1 MQTMPLPRDYYPKHI
16 ADQLNVLAGIV
27 KTRSRASL
35 NDASHVLETISAR
48 FFNAL
53 FGWELVNLNVVQ
65 ANYPA
70 ADLCDRGRRIAIQIT
85 NQEGGEKISHTA
97 AKADEHNLGADFDR
111 LIVFFLLPK
120 KPGFPKRF
128 SKPPRCP
135 PVETWDLADLLT
147 LMQEFDDL
155 DTLARAAKIV
165 DEEIGKQGAPTL
177 ERKFDIERI
186 VKYGPAELIGRDDEL
201 KLLHDAWDKVQK
213 KDNSRPRVLTFV
225 ALGGEGKTSL
235 VATWA
240 AELAERNWP
249 ECDSAFAWSFYRQ
262 GTRDQ
267 VAASS
272 DLFLKEALA
281 FFGDEQDRVFA
292 ASPAGAHEKGQRLA
306 RVVGQRRSLLIL
318 DGLEPLQCAPTS
330 PTRGELKDQ
339 GIAALLKGLAQ
350 NNHGLCVVTTRYAI
364 PDLRAFHG
372 KTVREEKLTRL
383 SREAG
388 AALLKK
394 LGVRGTTAE
403 YAQLVEDVRGHAL
416 TLNLL
421 GSYLRDAHG
430 GDIRQRDLVKLAE
443 ADAEEQGG
451 HAFGV
456 MDAYVKSFESEGEK
470 GQRALAILRLLGLFD
485 RRATA
490 GCLSALLQPP
500 AIPDLTE
507 PLIGF
512 TEAQINVVLARL
524 EDAHLITKTSDDL
537 ALRHS
542 PSVIRHSLD
551 AHPLL
556 REYFARHLREGQ
568 PEGWRAAHRRLFEHL
583 CANTHEGDAPTLEDL
598 QPLYQ
603 AVAHGCQA
611 GLQQAALDN
620 VYRSRIARGNEFYAI
635 SKLGAYGSE
644 LGCAACFFESPWN
657 LVSPVLSDGDR
668 AFVMYGAAF
677 CLRAL
682 GRLLEAVEP
691 QRRALELVVARS
703 DWERAAMYG
712 GNLGEMELT
721 LGEVARAVRD
731 TAESVIYADR
741 SGNVTRSMMDRTTHA
756 EALHQAGRRADAELR
771 FIEVEELKRKNPSDD
786 SVLFSTQSFRY
797 CDLLLTTAEH
807 AAWRI
812 CLERPNSESILDTGT
827 RTGLRAPRGGG
838 QGSGHDRA
846 AASEPVDLS
855 PSQLD
860 SHSREGKVEDES
872 LRDSNPLPAVEKPL
886 ELCRDVNERASLM
899 LKEAERRHVSLRT
912 IGLDHLSLGRAAF
925 YRAVLE
931 RSALSTPHPEID
943 SAVIGLRRA
952 GQQDLLPFALLTRAW
967 LRFLAGARTGPE
979 SAQADLDEA
988 WEIAERG
995 PMKLHMADIHLYRAR
1010 LFGSPIFRAQIPQYP
1025 WESPAADLGA
1035 AEKLINACGYHRRDE
1050 ELADAKVAILGVGAA
1065 G

>member
-1 MQTMPLPRDYYPKHI
+1 MPLPRDVYPKQI
-16 ADQLNVLAGIV
+16 ADRLNELAGIV
-27 KTRSRASL
+27 KTRSLASL

-53 FGWELVNLNVVQ
+53 FAWELVNLNVVQ

-70 ADLCDRGRRIAIQIT
+70 ADLGDRSRRIAIQIT
-85 NQEGGEKISHTA
+85 IQEGGEKISHTA
-97 AKADEHNLGADFDR
+97 AKADEYNLDADFDT

-120 KPGFPKRF
+120 KPRFPKSF
-128 SKPPRCP
+128 SKPPKCP
-135 PVETWDLADLLT
+135 PVKTWDLADLLK
-147 LMQEFDDL
+147 LMQEL
-155 DTLARAAKIV
+155 DNLDALARAAKIL
-165 DEEIGKQGAPTL
+165 DEEIGKQGTPTL
-177 ERKFDIERI
+177 ARKFDIERI

-201 KLLHDAWDKVQK
+201 KVLNDAWDNVQK
-213 KDNSRPRVLTFV
+213 EENSRPRVLMFV

-235 VATWA
+235 VAKWA
-240 AELAERNWP
+240 AELAAQDWP
-249 ECDSAFAWSFYRQ
+249 ACDSVFAWSFYSQ

-281 FFGDEQDRVFA
+281 FFGDEQDKAFA
-292 ASPAGAHEKGQRLA
+292 ASPAGAYEKGQRLA
-306 RVVGQRRSLLIL
+306 RVVGRRCSLLIL
-318 DGLEPLQCAPTS
+318 DGLEPLQWAPTS

-372 KTVREEKLTRL
+372 KTVREEQLTRL

-388 AALLKK
+388 VALLMG
-394 LGVRGTTAE
+394 LGVRGTAAE
-403 YAQLVEDVRGHAL
+403 YAQLVEDVCGHAL
-416 TLNLL
+416 TLKLL

-451 HAFGV
+451 HAFRV

-470 GQRALAILRLLGLFD
+470 GQRALAILRLLGIFD
-485 RRATA
+485 RPATA
-490 GCLSALLQPP
+490 DCLNALLQLP

-512 TEAQINVVLARL
+512 TEAQINLALTRL
-524 EDAHLITKTSDDL
+524 EDAHLITKTSDDP

-542 PSVIRHSLD
+542 PVVIRHSLD

-556 REYFARHLREGQ
+556 REYFARRLREGQ
-568 PEGWRAAHRRLFEHL
+568 PEAWRAAHRRLFEHL
-583 CANTHEGDAPTLEDL
+583 CANTHEGAAPTLEEL

-611 GLQQAALDN
+611 GLQQAALDD
-620 VYRSRIARGNEFYAI
+620 VYRSRIARGNEFYSI

-644 LGCAACFFESPWN
+644 LGCAACFFQSPWN
-657 LVSPVLSDGDR
+657 LVSPVLLDR
-668 AFVMYGAAF
+668 DRPFLMYGAAF

-682 GRLLEAVEP
+682 GRLVEAVEP
-691 QRRALELVVARS
+691 QRRALEFVVARN
-703 DWERAAMYG
+703 DWEKAAAFA

-721 LGEVARAVRD
+721 LGEVAQAVRD

-771 FIEVEELKRKNPSDD
+771 FIEVEDMKRKNPPDD

-797 CDLLLTTAEH
+797 CDLLLTTAERE
-807 AAWRI
+807 AWR
-812 CLERPNSESILDTGT
+812 
-827 RTGLRAPRGGG
+827 
-838 QGSGHDRA
+838 
-846 AASEPVDLS
+846 
-855 PSQLD
+855 D
-860 SHSREGKVEDES
+860 SHSRGGKMEDARPRNS
-872 LRDSNPLPAVEKPL
+872 NTLPLREKAL
-886 ELCRDVNERASLM
+886 ELCRDVMERASLT
-899 LKEAERRHVSLRT
+899 LKEAEQRDVSLRT

-931 RSALSTPHPEID
+931 RSEFSTPHSEIE
-943 SAVIGLRRA
+943 SAVSGLHRA

-967 LRFLAGARTGPE
+967 LRFLTGARTGPE

-995 PMKLHMADIHLYRAR
+995 PMKLHLADIRLYRAR
-1010 LFGSPIFRAQIPQYP
+1010 LFGSPSFKAQNPQYP
-1025 WESPAADLGA
+1025 WESPAADLAA
-1035 AEKLINACGYHRRDE
+1035 AEKLINACGYHRRDGD
-1050 ELADAKVAILGVGAA
+1050 LADAKLAIL
-1065 G
+1065 